1 MNVVRDDEVSLI
13 ARSGM
18 SIVWQ
23 PGNYQ
28 YYAMAHRLR
37 SRMPELSQLG
47 VNLALGVDVAK
58 IWTFGELARIAY
70 LVARQGGDYLSSES
84 LLAMETIGGA
94 RALGLEAMVG
104 SLEPGKRADLVIR
117 TDELAEAVPNFNV
130 VVQLIMLSQARSIDT
145 VICDGEVLFRH
156 GRLTRLDERV
166 VHEMGRASARRLA
179 ARLGV
184 SPRTTWPISR

>member
-1 MNVVRDDEVSLI
+1 
-13 ARSGM
+13 
-18 SIVWQ
+18 
-23 PGNYQ
+23 
-28 YYAMAHRLR
+28 
-37 SRMPELSQLG
+37 MPELFQLG

-94 RALGLEAMVG
+94 RALGLEAMAG

-156 GRLTRLDERV
+156 GHLTRLDERV